1 MGRTGTRSGETGQI
15 VDRSKSGKRLGDSG
29 YEFGVFAYNT
39 GSGTWNSAGG
49 STQPNFMYNQ
59 KVDFGTTVSGK
70 WGYAPLKYWPNGID
84 EGNASTPS
92 KTATQTAIQN
102 LSFFAYAP
110 WVSVTAASGI
120 PTGDTTKGIVA
131 LTDNDDTG
139 APKLTYRYNY
149 SGTIGSGEKYDL
161 GTTNNV
167 DLLWGTRTTDS
178 YNETDNTA
186 SAKPAADSQGNS
198 YNVDLTKQNITE
210 TIDFNFKHALA
221 KFGGYEGSKS
231 GIKVVGDF
239 DNNSNTPTTTGSGSK
254 DAATLITLNSITIS
268 NISSSNTPNGGVFDL
283 TTGLWTA
290 NTTKISFSNS
300 YASADPFPTNLNTQ
314 VWEQTTA
321 PTHPSGWSIDGV
333 DGTVR
338 DVFVSATD
346 ALYFVPRIDGQKI
359 KITVQYTVR
368 TYDENLA
375 APSVGEVTCSKVVQ
389 TITNE
394 VDISG
399 LLENHYYTLVIHL
412 GMTSVKFTA
421 EVSDWTTADSENN
434 VIWLPSNVV
443 GS

>member
-1 MGRTGTRSGETGQI
+1 MGKTGTRAGYNGAITTTELKDGKTG
-15 VDRSKSGKRLGDSG
+15 SKTQG
-29 YEFGVFAYNT
+29 FGVFAYNT
-39 GSGTWNSAGG
+39 GASDWATAGA
-49 STQPNFMYNQ
+49 STKPNFMYNQ
-59 KVDFGTTVSGK
+59 QVYWDTDWKYEPV
-70 WGYAPLKYWPNGID
+70 KYWPNGKD
-84 EGNASTPS
+84 AANSTSPS
-92 KTATQTAIQN
+92 NTATEGGVQM

-110 WVSVTAASGI
+110 YVPVTVTSGV
-120 PTGDTTKGIVA
+120 PTGDATKGIIA
-131 LTDNDDTG
+131 LTSNSTTG

-198 YNVDLTKQNITE
+198 YNVDLTKQNTTE

-221 KFGGYEGSKS
+221 KFGGYEGTKS

-314 VWEQTTA
+314 VWEPTTP
-321 PTHPSGWSIDGV
+321 PTHPLNWSITGV
-333 DGTVR
+333 DGTVK
-338 DVFVSATD
+338 DVFVDDTD
-346 ALYFVPRIDGQKI
+346 ALYFVPRITGQKI
-359 KITVQYTVR
+359 KIQVQYTVR
-368 TYDENLA
+368 TYDPNLA
-375 APSVGEVTCSKVVQ
+375 KPDGESVTCSKVVQ

-394 VDISG
+394 VEIAS
-399 LLENHYYTLVIHL
+399 LLENHFYTLVIHL
-412 GMTSVKFTA
+412 GMTSVKFSA
-421 EVSDWTTADSENN
+421 VVEDWATADSENN
-434 VIWLPSNVV
+434 VIWLPSNVI